1 MSRAQNPVMP
11 AALPEA
17 PAFTLT
23 CPAKDSPDRE
33 VRAIRARGNLPLMI
47 DDRLLAEIA
56 QGDLAESW
64 ETAVHLPA
72 AALAD
77 MSKLAGE
84 RLASVLEDN
93 IGSADLT
100 DVVSDAA
107 VLFLL
112 AMRRAG
118 VRTPDEIGPCTLLW
132 DEARHQELVLKRA

>member
-1 MSRAQNPVMP
+1 MP
-11 AALPEA
+11 TTAVPDA

-23 CPAKDSPDRE
+23 CPAKDSPDHE

-56 QGDLAESW
+56 KGDLAESW

-72 AALAD
+72 TTLAD
-77 MSKLAGE
+77 MSRLAGS
-84 RLASVLEDN
+84 RLANVLDDN
-93 IGSADLT
+93 IDSADLT

-118 VRTPDEIGPCTLLW
+118 VKSPDDIGPCTLLW
-132 DEARHQELVLKRA
+132 DEERRQELILKRA

>member
-1 MSRAQNPVMP
+1 MP
-11 AALPEA
+11 QYVVPEA

-23 CPAKDSPDRE
+23 CPAKDSPDLE

-56 QGDLAESW
+56 QGDLVESW
-64 ETAVHLPA
+64 ETAVHLSA
-72 AALAD
+72 SALAD

-118 VRTPDEIGPCTLLW
+118 VKTPDEIGPCTLLW
-132 DEARHQELVLKRA
+132 DEELRQELVLKRA

>member
-1 MSRAQNPVMP
+1 MP
-11 AALPEA
+11 SNAAPEA

-23 CPAKDSPDRE
+23 CPAKDSPDHE

-56 QGDLAESW
+56 KGDLAESW

-72 AALAD
+72 TALAD
-77 MSKLAGE
+77 MSRLAGT
-84 RLASVLEDN
+84 RLAHVLDDN
-93 IGSADLT
+93 ISSADLT

-118 VRTPDEIGPCTLLW
+118 VKSPDDIGPCTLLW
-132 DEARHQELVLKRA
+132 DEERRQELVLKRA